1 MKFLMRFKTC
11 LRVLRA
17 GFGSASA
24 DIFGSEF
31 LRILAERI
39 YFGKYKTEET
49 QMWKEN
55 KRDRQSDRDYR
66 HSSPGERVRRRQE
79 ENQYRLRRQCIM
91 LGTAAAILFILL
103 LIQRIMEK
111 RISYGETTKGEVV
124 TAGKNI
130 SGKTLS
136 SSENQDNGEA
146 LTSSGSSETERTDL
160 LILVNKD
167 HAVPEDYIV
176 NEHWLE
182 NRRVSVADEMY
193 DALSAMLTAGSEE
206 GKKFVVASGYR
217 SAEIQQQLLD
227 EDIAHDMREYG
238 MTWQEAYDLESL
250 ETMPAGHSEHETGLA
265 VDVVSFDY
273 QVLDDRQEY
282 TEESI
287 WLREHCQDYGFILR
301 YPKDKEDVTGISY
314 EPWHFRYVGAEAAK
328 EIMER
333 GITLEEYL
341 AL

>member
-1 MKFLMRFKTC
+1 MW
-11 LRVLRA
+11 
-17 GFGSASA
+17 
-24 DIFGSEF
+24 
-31 LRILAERI
+31 
-39 YFGKYKTEET
+39 EE
-49 QMWKEN
+49 N
-55 KRDRQSDRDYR
+55 RRDRQPDRDYR
-66 HSSPGERVRRRQE
+66 HSSPGESVRRRQE
-79 ENQYRLRRQCIM
+79 ENQYRLRRQCVM
-91 LGTAAAILFILL
+91 LGTAAAILFIFL

-111 RISYGETTKGEVV
+111 SISYGETAKREVV

-130 SGKTLS
+130 SRKTLS